1 MHLQRLLGLP
11 TPEYAHVPLVLG
23 EMGSRLA
30 KRDGAITLR
39 ELVVRGESITSVR
52 NAIANSIGCRVD
64 GLGVNFFDEW
74 ARHWSLDHLSRSPV
88 QLSELDL
95 AIGDEE
101 GSS

>member
-1 MHLQRLLGLP
+1 
-11 TPEYAHVPLVLG
+11 
-23 EMGSRLA
+23 
-30 KRDGAITLR
+30 LR

-64 GLGVNFFDEW
+64 GLGVNFVYEW